1 MITNILLLILLVLAI
16 IGLINSVEIEM
27 IPKNKKDNDYAS
39 RKLREKLSKAGAN
52 EVTQVNDTM
61 ISFKCDDVPYYLDW
75 RHEPLTSLYT
85 LFKLN
90 DSVDLEKAK
99 QLAKDLSYEYDTIS
113 IRINDDREMAIG
125 CSTIIPDATSLMAVT
140 PYMLEVVGKALEVFL
155 TSYERAISGQ
165 DSN

>member
-1 MITNILLLILLVLAI
+1 
-16 IGLINSVEIEM
+16 M

-39 RKLREKLSKAGAN
+39 KKLREKLTKAGAN
-52 EVTQVNDTM
+52 DVTQVNDTT

-85 LFKLN
+85 LFILN

-125 CSTIIPDATSLMAVT
+125 CSTIIPDATSLMAVI

-155 TSYERAISGQ
+155 TSYGKATLT
-165 DSN
+165 

>member
-1 MITNILLLILLVLAI
+1 M
-16 IGLINSVEIEM
+16 
-27 IPKNKKDNDYAS
+27 
-39 RKLREKLSKAGAN
+39 
-52 EVTQVNDTM
+52 
-61 ISFKCDDVPYYLDW
+61 
-75 RHEPLTSLYT
+75 TSLYT
-85 LFKLN
+85 LFILN

-125 CSTIIPDATSLMAVT
+125 CSTIIPDATSLMAVN
-140 PYMLEVVGKALEVFL
+140 PYMLEVVSKELEVFL

>member
-1 MITNILLLILLVLAI
+1 M
-16 IGLINSVEIEM
+16 
-27 IPKNKKDNDYAS
+27 
-39 RKLREKLSKAGAN
+39 
-52 EVTQVNDTM
+52 
-61 ISFKCDDVPYYLDW
+61 
-75 RHEPLTSLYT
+75 TSLYT

-125 CSTIIPDATSLMAVT
+125 CSTIIPDATSLMAVI
-140 PYMLEVVGKALEVFL
+140 PYMLEAVGKALEVFL
-155 TSYERAISGQ
+155 TSYERAILGQ

>member
-1 MITNILLLILLVLAI
+1 MITNILLLILLILAV

-39 RKLREKLSKAGAN
+39 KKLREKLTKAGAN
-52 EVTQVNDTM
+52 DVTQVNDTM

-75 RHEPLTSLYT
+75 RYEPLTSLYT

-113 IRINDDREMAIG
+113 IRINDGREMAII
-125 CSTIIPDATSLMAVT
+125 CSTIISDAKSLMAVI

-155 TSYERAISGQ
+155 TSYGKATLT
-165 DSN
+165 

>member
-1 MITNILLLILLVLAI
+1 M
-16 IGLINSVEIEM
+16 
-27 IPKNKKDNDYAS
+27 
-39 RKLREKLSKAGAN
+39 
-52 EVTQVNDTM
+52 
-61 ISFKCDDVPYYLDW
+61 
-75 RHEPLTSLYT
+75 TSLYT

-99 QLAKDLSYEYDTIS
+99 QLAKDLSYEYDTLS

-140 PYMLEVVGKALEVFL
+140 PYMLEVVNKALDVFL
-155 TSYERAISGQ
+155 TSYGKAVSGE

>member
-1 MITNILLLILLVLAI
+1 MITNILLLILLVIAI

-27 IPKNKKDNDYAS
+27 IPKYKKDNDYAS
-39 RKLREKLSKAGAN
+39 KKLREKLTKAGAN
-52 EVTQVNDTM
+52 DVTQVNDTM

-85 LFKLN
+85 LFNLN
-90 DSVDLEKAK
+90 DSVDLDKAK
-99 QLAKDLSYEYDTIS
+99 ELAKDLSYEYDTIS

-155 TSYERAISGQ
+155 TSYGKAVSG
-165 DSN
+165 

>member
-1 MITNILLLILLVLAI
+1 
-16 IGLINSVEIEM
+16 
-27 IPKNKKDNDYAS
+27 
-39 RKLREKLSKAGAN
+39 
-52 EVTQVNDTM
+52 
-61 ISFKCDDVPYYLDW
+61 
-75 RHEPLTSLYT
+75 LTSLYT

>member
-1 MITNILLLILLVLAI
+1 M
-16 IGLINSVEIEM
+16 
-27 IPKNKKDNDYAS
+27 
-39 RKLREKLSKAGAN
+39 
-52 EVTQVNDTM
+52 
-61 ISFKCDDVPYYLDW
+61 
-75 RHEPLTSLYT
+75 TSLYT

-113 IRINDDREMAIG
+113 IRINDDREMAII
-125 CSTIIPDATSLMAVT
+125 CSTIISDAKSLMAVI

-155 TSYERAISGQ
+155 TSYGKAVSGQ